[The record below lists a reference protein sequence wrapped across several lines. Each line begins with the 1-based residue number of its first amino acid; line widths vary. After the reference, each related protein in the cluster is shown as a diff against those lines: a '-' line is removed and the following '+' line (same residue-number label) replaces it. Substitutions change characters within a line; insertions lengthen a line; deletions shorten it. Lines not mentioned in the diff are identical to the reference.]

1 MFRRFEKS
9 LTCGWR
15 YSSLKIYVYVCLG
28 GTFCSL
34 EDKIFTHV
42 VVENCVEEL
51 PPEAMELSLGSN
63 VKIVKQEVFLDQDI
77 FKGSGYWLFYS
88 TLRLLETMSYPQQFS
103 CHILS

>member
-1 MFRRFEKS
+1 MFRRFEKLLS
-9 LTCGWR
+9 CGWR
-15 YSSLKIYVYVCLG
+15 YSPLKIYVYVYLG

-42 VVENCVEEL
+42 VVENSVEEL

-77 FKGSGYWLFYS
+77 F
-88 TLRLLETMSYPQQFS
+88 R
-103 CHILS
+103 

>member
-1 MFRRFEKS
+1 M
-9 LTCGWR
+9 
-15 YSSLKIYVYVCLG
+15 CLG

-42 VVENCVEEL
+42 VVENSVEEL

-77 FKGSGYWLFYS
+77 F
-88 TLRLLETMSYPQQFS
+88 R
-103 CHILS
+103 